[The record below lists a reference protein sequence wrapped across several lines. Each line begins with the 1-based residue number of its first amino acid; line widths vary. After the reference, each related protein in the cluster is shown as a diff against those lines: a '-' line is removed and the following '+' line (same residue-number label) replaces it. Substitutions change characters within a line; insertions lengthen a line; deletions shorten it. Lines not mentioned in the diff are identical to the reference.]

1 MKEAIKKLLDMSVGE
16 LREQLAYDDGDESIQ
31 EVFEDMFEHELDNG
45 QSLEDYLNENY
56 GAENDQ
62 YDDDDNED
70 DDYSY
75 DDEDDCSY
83 DDDDDDDDYDYDDD
97 DEEPDTANTDGLTPE
112 EKALADQIIDD
123 IDNGVYKIKSIKG
136 VYSDKMYNYIYKMVD

>member
-83 DDDDDDDDYDYDDD
+83 DDDDDD
-97 DEEPDTANTDGLTPE
+97 EEPDTADTDGLTPE

>member
-16 LREQLAYDDGDESIQ
+16 IREQLAYDDGDESIQ

-75 DDEDDCSY
+75 DD
-83 DDDDDDDDYDYDDD
+83 D
-97 DEEPDTANTDGLTPE
+97 DEEPDTADTDGLTPE

>member
-75 DDEDDCSY
+75 DD
-83 DDDDDDDDYDYDDD
+83 D
-97 DEEPDTANTDGLTPE
+97 DEEEEEDPDYLNSDEVCIGGALSIPE
-112 EKALADQIIDD
+112 EEELAQSIAADIRNGRYALHTL
-123 IDNGVYKIKSIKG
+123 NGVYSVEILNRISELI
-136 VYSDKMYNYIYKMVD
+136 

>member
-75 DDEDDCSY
+75 DD
-83 DDDDDDDDYDYDDD
+83 D
-97 DEEPDTANTDGLTPE
+97 DEEPDTADTDGLTPE